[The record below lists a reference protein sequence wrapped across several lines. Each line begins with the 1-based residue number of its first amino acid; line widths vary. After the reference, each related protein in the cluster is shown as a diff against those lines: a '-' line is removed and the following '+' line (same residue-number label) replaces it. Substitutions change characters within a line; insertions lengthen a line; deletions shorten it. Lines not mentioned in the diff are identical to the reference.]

1 LHPSRSRLAR
11 SDDVGGSRGHSCVR
25 ASRITGNTTSGLAKP
40 IRCLDELVQSRSI
53 LAHPF
58 YRAWQRGELT
68 RAQLATYATVYYPH
82 VAAFPGYLESAIGGA
97 KDPVIQAELA
107 DNLADELGSPAPH
120 SELWLDFAEEVGAD
134 RYSVAS
140 AAASR
145 STTETVETF
154 SAMAGG
160 DTVGAVA
167 ALYAYES
174 QQPRVARE
182 KIAGLREHYGVTN
195 PRALAYFE
203 VHADADVRHS
213 EGEREALRRCLADGA
228 SGERVL
234 ESAGRALDAYWGLL
248 DGICAEA
255 GIENCVDD

>member
-1 LHPSRSRLAR
+1 MRP
-11 SDDVGGSRGHSCVR
+11 DE
-25 ASRITGNTTSGLAKP
+25 T
-40 IRCLDELVQSRSI
+40 IRCLDELIRSRSI

-68 RAQLATYATVYYPH
+68 REQLATYATVYYPH
-82 VAAFPGYLESAIGGA
+82 VAAFPGYLKTAIAGA
-97 KDPVIQAELA
+97 KDSVIRAELA
-107 DNLADELGSPAPH
+107 GNLEEELGSPAPH
-120 SELWLDFAEEVGAD
+120 GELWLDFAEEVGAD
-134 RYSVAS
+134 REAI
-140 AAASR
+140 AIAEASR
-145 STTETVETF
+145 STMETVEAF
-154 SAMAGG
+154 RAEAGA
-160 DTVGAVA
+160 DTASAVA

-174 QQPRVARE
+174 QQPEVAAQ
-182 KIAGLREHYGVTN
+182 KISGLREHYGVTS

-248 DGICAEA
+248 DGVCAEA
-255 GIENCVDD
+255 GIENSC